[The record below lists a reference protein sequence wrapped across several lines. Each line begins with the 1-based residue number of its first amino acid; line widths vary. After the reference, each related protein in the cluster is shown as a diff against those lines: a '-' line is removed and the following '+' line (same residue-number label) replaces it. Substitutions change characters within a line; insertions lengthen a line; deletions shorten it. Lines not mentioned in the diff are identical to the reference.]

1 MKNILNIRVILGALT
16 TASVLLCATLTYIL
30 WIGPAAHLPDP
41 LTVASPVPAEGLTAA
56 LAQAG
61 QALGP
66 VSAALTL
73 IPAPTSTPRYVAPI
87 PTLTPPLP
95 AASPFVDTPTPL
107 PGTFAVG
114 AYVQISGTEGQ
125 GLRLRAKPGL
135 NSPPLF
141 LGYDSEAFLVTDGP
155 QQADGHTWWYLTA
168 PYDQTRSGWAVQ
180 DYLTVIPSP

>member
-1 MKNILNIRVILGALT
+1 MKNILNIKVILGALIL
-16 TASVLLCATLTYIL
+16 ASVLLCATLVYIL
-30 WIGPAAHLPDP
+30 WAGQAAHLADP
-41 LTVASPVPAEGLTAA
+41 SAVASPAPAA
-56 LAQAG
+56 LAQAN

-73 IPAPTSTPRYVAPI
+73 IPAPTSTPRYAV

-95 AASPFVDTPTPL
+95 AASSFVVTPTPL

-125 GLRLRAKPGL
+125 GLRLRAQPGL
-135 NSPPLF
+135 NNPPLF

-180 DYLTVIPSP
+180 DYLSVIPSP

>member
-1 MKNILNIRVILGALT
+1 MKNILNIKVILGALT
-16 TASVLLCATLTYIL
+16 TASVLLCATLAYIL

-41 LTVASPVPAEGLTAA
+41 SAVASPVPAEGLTVA
-56 LAQAG
+56 LAQAN

-73 IPAPTSTPRYVAPI
+73 IPAPTSTPRYVAPT
-87 PTLTPPLP
+87 PTPPLP
-95 AASPFVDTPTPL
+95 AASSFVVTPTPL
-107 PGTFAVG
+107 PGTFTVG
-114 AYVQISGTEGQ
+114 VYVQISGTEGQ

-141 LGYDSEAFLVTDGP
+141 LGHDSEAFLVTDGP

-180 DYLTVIPSP
+180 DYLSVIPSP